1 MAAKSSSQGS
11 VAASEVRVYIQDDN
25 HDKEILKT
33 KITQKISSEKSV
45 NLHEL
50 EDTPQKRSVA
60 LNVHR
65 VSWATRRD
73 GVMT

>member
-60 LNVHR
+60 LNVYR
-65 VSWATRRD
+65 VRRTMWRD
-73 GVMT
+73 EAMT